1 MSQLAYISNSYR
13 NEEAIVM
20 LHGFLGSS
28 ADYSLFLS
36 ELSKSYYSIAF
47 DLPGHGKS
55 TFLSKEAYLID
66 NTILILHSQLQDLGV
81 NKIHLIGYS
90 MGGRVAL
97 SLANAFPEMIASLT
111 LISSTAGLKTEQERQ
126 QRIEN
131 DARIIDKIKTMDMT
145 DFLHF
150 WYSQQIFS
158 FSSERINSILSQR
171 LMNNKSEV
179 IKSLRFAGTGMMTP
193 LWDNLQNLNFPILLL
208 SGEKDKKFV
217 RICEEMHKL
226 LPDSRN
232 IVVQNSSHN
241 LLLDTPVET
250 LNLITKFI
258 NERQNGNF

>member
-1 MSQLAYISNSYR
+1 
-13 NEEAIVM
+13 M

-55 TFLSKEAYLID
+55 KFLSEQDYLID
-66 NTILILHSQLQDLGV
+66 HTIFTLHSQLQDLGV
-81 NKIHLIGYS
+81 KKIHLIGYS

-131 DARIIDKIKTMDMT
+131 DARIIEKIQSMQMT

-158 FSSERINSILSQR
+158 FSSERIKSILSRR
-171 LMNNKSEV
+171 LMNDKSEV

-193 LWDNLQNLNFPILLL
+193 IWDKLPSLHFPVLLL
-208 SGEKDKKFV
+208 SGERDKKFV
-217 RICEEMHKL
+217 KICEEMHKL
-226 LPDSRN
+226 LPDSSN

-241 LLLDTPVET
+241 LLLDAPIET